1 MLHLYQTST
10 RRLILSCPPWPPCSY
25 IARNIC
31 AFSIWL
37 LFWKYPSLLTF
48 SNCSCF
54 SPSSPFSNCDSLTHP
69 EPPLPTHTYNPPSQE
84 THFCPLQNLSW
95 PPYPSQFLWKQL
107 HSYFTNI
114 PSFLDCQTHI
124 FWSGHLNVRYL
135 AWLIFFND
143 FLKPSPSFSW
153 SFGWSLTHSG
163 PSPHFCPPFSRTSQV
178 ALLCHALLPLITSQ
192 TALLSALSTL
202 LQHFCSFPPSQ
213 SPQRHNPSGS
223 AMPCCHASSWSTCSL
238 LPRPPIQLVIW
249 PHASN
254 PAPKLLKSMMK
265 SKILAC
271 KSPPINWTTLANCL
285 ASCK

>member
-10 RRLILSCPPWPPCSY
+10 CRLILSCPPWPPCSY

-69 EPPLPTHTYNPPSQE
+69 EPTLPTHTYNPPSQE

-153 SFGWSLTHSG
+153 SFGWSLTLD
-163 PSPHFCPPFSRTSQV
+163 PP
-178 ALLCHALLPLITSQ
+178 PI
-192 TALLSALSTL
+192 SAP
-202 LQHFCSFPPSQ
+202 FQ
-213 SPQRHNPSGS
+213 SHISSGS
-223 AMPCCHASSWSTCSL
+223 AMPCIAPFDHIPNGSAISTINSTSAL
-238 LPRPPIQLVIW
+238 LLLSPFSITPETQ
-249 PHASN
+249 
-254 PAPKLLKSMMK
+254 PKRFCYALL
-265 SKILAC
+265 
-271 KSPPINWTTLANCL
+271 
-285 ASCK
+285 SC

>member
-153 SFGWSLTHSG
+153 SFGWSLTLD
-163 PSPHFCPPFSRTSQV
+163 PPPISAPLSVAHLKWLCYAMHCSLWSHPKRLCYQHYQLYFSTSAPFPLLNHPRDTTQAV
-178 ALLCHALLPLITSQ
+178 LLCPAVMLAAEALAHCFPDPL
-192 TALLSALSTL
+192 
-202 LQHFCSFPPSQ
+202 
-213 SPQRHNPSGS
+213 
-223 AMPCCHASSWSTCSL
+223 SSW
-238 LPRPPIQLVIW
+238 
-249 PHASN
+249 
-254 PAPKLLKSMMK
+254 
-265 SKILAC
+265 
-271 KSPPINWTTLANCL
+271 
-285 ASCK
+285 